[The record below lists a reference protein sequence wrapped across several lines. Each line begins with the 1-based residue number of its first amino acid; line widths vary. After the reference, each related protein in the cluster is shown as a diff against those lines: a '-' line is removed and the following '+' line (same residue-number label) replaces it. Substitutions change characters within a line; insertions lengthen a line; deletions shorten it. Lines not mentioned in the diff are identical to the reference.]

1 MSSVI
6 GRTVKILKLLVP
18 EGNIREWGAS
28 ELARRSGIPV
38 GTVHRILLELK
49 EHGLVN
55 QNDDTKK
62 FRLGLLL
69 MELGFIARANL
80 SIVESA
86 RPVLKQ
92 LMEKTFETTHLT
104 IRDGYEGVLIDK
116 IDSLHEL
123 RFVQPIGR
131 RTLLTQGA
139 LKKAILAFLPQ
150 SEIEYVLNRIEE
162 VVKNRGLIFDRDS
175 IMEDLKNIK
184 SRGYAL
190 SFGEVNP
197 GTVAIASPVFD
208 YKGRVIASIGIMG
221 PENRFTEAE
230 MVQKIKIVRKAGV
243 NLTRSIGGIDV
254 IDDDY

>member
-6 GRTVKILKLLVP
+6 GRTVKILKLMVP
-18 EGNIREWGAS
+18 EGNTSEWGAT

-49 EHGLVN
+49 EHGVVD

-69 MELGFIARANL
+69 MELGFVARANL

-86 RPVLKQ
+86 RPILKQ
-92 LMEKTFETTHLT
+92 LMEKTLETTHLT

-116 IDSLHEL
+116 IDSFYEL

-139 LKKAILAFLPQ
+139 LKKAILAFLPPD
-150 SEIEYVLNRIEE
+150 EIESILDKIQKVAEE
-162 VVKNRGLIFDRDS
+162 HGLKFDRDM
-175 IMEDLKNIK
+175 IIEDLKNIRF
-184 SRGYAL
+184 RGYAL

-197 GTVAIASPVFD
+197 GTVAIACPIFD
-208 YKGRVIASIGIMG
+208 FKGRVVASIGIMG
-221 PENRFTEAE
+221 PENRFTEEE
-230 MVQKIKIVRKAGV
+230 MFQKIRIVREAGA
-243 NLTRSIGGIDV
+243 NLTKSIGGIDV
-254 IDDDY
+254 RKK